1 MPSTPNFAIP
11 YPCAGETVDC
21 DDFALFTEGI
31 QDALTSL
38 DALNTEV
45 LNRPAAHI
53 QAFANGQTFTV
64 NVATNV
70 IFDTVF
76 FDNDGMANLTV
87 NNDRLT
93 VQNPGMYLVSG
104 NLRTGASFTTITSQ
118 SNALSLNGTI
128 LYRKKESSDNNN
140 LMYIPSAIGLMNCVA
155 GDVIRLVYLWT
166 GTGGPDGSAI
176 GHLMAHRISR

>member
-11 YPCAGETVDC
+11 YPCSGDTIDC
-21 DDFALFTEGI
+21 NIFEPFTAAI
-31 QDALTSL
+31 QDSL
-38 DALNTEV
+38 DALDVLNEEV

-76 FDNDGMANLTV
+76 FDNDSMVDLAV
-87 NNDRLT
+87 NNDRIT
-93 VQNPGMYLVSG
+93 IQNPGMYLVAG

-128 LYRKKESSDNNN
+128 LYRNKESSDNNN

-176 GHLMAHRISR
+176 GHLMAHRVTR